1 LFLTFMEDFNTATLP
16 HVKYYDMEKWEKAQ
30 PRSATQDLSALNDE
44 ERLRLERAARRRE
57 EEQLR
62 QESVMAAMQA
72 KLRAA
77 RDAQD
82 EDYYAVLEKMQR
94 EQVSRPTFE
103 TIAKKREEEKKAKE
117 MALKKRF

>member
-1 LFLTFMEDFNTATLP
+1 MFLTFMEDFNTATLP

>member
-1 LFLTFMEDFNTATLP
+1 
-16 HVKYYDMEKWEKAQ
+16 MEKWEKAQ
-30 PRSATQDLSALNDE
+30 PRSAAQDLSALNDE